1 MKKLL
6 FIIVISPL
14 FTNAQ
19 FVIEDG
25 KGKKKLEISGVVYT
39 FYNRRFYKEG
49 ETNKDKNLFR
59 LRDARIKFIGDLKK
73 KIAFNLDI
81 NFAGLESL
89 NTDESATFNPFLND
103 ANITWTA
110 PGDIDLSVGY
120 MGIDYG
126 RSSMASI
133 FTSPFM
139 ERPQFTKGDYYNR
152 RDLGVCLTRQ
162 FWDKRV
168 RLNAGVYNGLGTP
181 LPDNDKSGNL
191 LYSARAD
198 FSYPQKVDYDEA
210 DLDHLDKPNF
220 AVGVNGMYSNKQKAP
235 DPEYPIYVNGKRM
248 VYGADFQFMYKGLSF
263 QAEINQMRG
272 TPNDTNDV
280 WLNGQNTSYF
290 RSGAWTVSASY
301 YITKA
306 KSLIALRYD
315 DVNLNDI
322 VRGDDRRQLSIAYS
336 YMLNDFK
343 TCFRIQYWKR
353 FNQGLT
359 GEPWNQDQLRVGVQV
374 LIK

>member
-6 FIIVISPL
+6 IILFIAPL
-14 FTNAQ
+14 FANAQ
-19 FVIEDG
+19 FVVTDG
-25 KGKKKLEISGVVYT
+25 KKSLEISGVVYT
-39 FYNRRFYKEG
+39 FYNHRFYKEG
-49 ETNKDKNLFR
+49 EDNKDKDLFR
-59 LRDARIKFIGDLKK
+59 LRDARIKFVGDLKK
-73 KIAFNLDI
+73 KISFNLDI
-81 NFAGLESL
+81 NFAGLQVL
-89 NTDESATFNPFLND
+89 NTDESATYNPFLND

-110 PGDIDLSVGY
+110 PSKIDLCVGY

-152 RDLGVCLTRQ
+152 RDMGVSLTKL
-162 FWDKRV
+162 FWEKRV
-168 RLNAGVYNGLGTP
+168 RLNAGVFNGLGTP

-191 LYSARAD
+191 LYAARAD
-198 FSYPQKVDYDEA
+198 FSYPNKVDTDEA
-210 DLDHLDKPNF
+210 DLEHLAKPNF
-220 AVGVNGMYSNKQKAP
+220 AVGINGMYSNKQQASN
-235 DPEYPIYVNGKRM
+235 PEYPVAINGKRM
-248 VYGADFQFMYKGLSF
+248 VYGADFQFMYKGFSL

-301 YITKA
+301 FFKKA
-306 KSLIALRYD
+306 NSLVGVRYD

-322 VRGDDRRQLSIAYS
+322 VRGDDRRQLSIAYT

-353 FNQGLT
+353 FNQGMT
-359 GEPWNQDQLRVGVQV
+359 GEPWNEDQLRVGVQV